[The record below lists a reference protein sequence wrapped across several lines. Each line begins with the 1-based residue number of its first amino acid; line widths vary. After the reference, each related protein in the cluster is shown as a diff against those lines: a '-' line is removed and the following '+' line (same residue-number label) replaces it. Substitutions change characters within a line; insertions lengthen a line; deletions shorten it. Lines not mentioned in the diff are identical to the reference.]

1 MKRKDILKQL
11 EIIKRAVVEIISEE
25 ELFSKL
31 EKSIKEKEPLKIKA
45 GFDPTASDIHLGHTV
60 LLRKLRQFQDLGHI
74 VYFLIGDFTAT
85 IGDPSGQDKM
95 RKRLTEEE
103 VKRNALTYKE
113 QVFKILNP
121 KRTKVVFN
129 SHWFKR
135 MAPSKLLDLASHST
149 LAQIMARQDFNQ
161 RYSQGKDISLLELF
175 YPLLQAYDSVYLK
188 ADIELG
194 GTDQKFNLLL
204 GRELQKDFGQ
214 QPQVIIMLPL
224 LEGID
229 GVQKMSKSLGN
240 YIGINEP
247 PAEIFGKIMSIND
260 QIMFKYY
267 QLLTDE
273 DLEEI
278 KKLHPKEAKLRLAEI
293 ITSQYHSKALARK
306 AREDF
311 ELIFSQKQ
319 IPKQIPEYKLKQ
331 KPIRLIDVLVDSGL
345 VPSRNEA
352 RRLIQQGAVSI
363 EDKKI
368 KDLEFLIEKEG
379 VLKLGKRRFLK
390 LTFGGETS

>member
-31 EKSIKEKEPLKIKA
+31 EKSIKEKEPLKIEA